1 MKQIIQNFKTGD
13 LSIKEV
19 PAPALSGGMVLVE
32 NRFSLISSGT
42 EIGTVK
48 VGKANLLNKA
58 RQRPDLVAQV
68 IQNIKKEGIKATYNK
83 VRSKLDTP
91 KALGYSSAG
100 TVIASLDSNN
110 MFKPGDRVACAGQDY
125 ASHAEVVAVP
135 QNLIARVPENVSDE
149 EAAFTTLGAIAL
161 QGIRQAGPKLGEYVC
176 VIGLGLLGQITCQ
189 LLRASGCHVYGI
201 DLNDQLVEMAV
212 QHTSDDA
219 STRSNPDL
227 IKICNHFTNNQ

>member
-100 TVIASLDSNN
+100 TVIASRDSNN
-110 MFKPGDRVACAGQDY
+110 MFKPGDRVACA
-125 ASHAEVVAVP
+125 
-135 QNLIARVPENVSDE
+135 
-149 EAAFTTLGAIAL
+149 
-161 QGIRQAGPKLGEYVC
+161 
-176 VIGLGLLGQITCQ
+176 
-189 LLRASGCHVYGI
+189 
-201 DLNDQLVEMAV
+201 
-212 QHTSDDA
+212 
-219 STRSNPDL
+219 
-227 IKICNHFTNNQ
+227 